1 MPAVGGGR
9 RKETTSSY
17 HKKWVHAFAERGRTI
32 VERETEKMRKMIR
45 EHTNRV
51 GAVASRTGEEESQRH
66 SRPRK
71 RLVLASVSQQSNNNN
86 YNNNNDGGTTTR
98 TTTTATATNTSYSID
113 DINRDGAGAKS
124 TTASANDT
132 ATSSTA
138 STRSTAT
145 TEEEAPS
152 TSSKDNEVPAS
163 IGETLVTIALD
174 EETGLNVITII
185 TWDRQG
191 LMLDIGNALNSLGVS
206 VREVVMKAGADGFV
220 ESKFLV
226 SSMEMGPL
234 AEKEWDRIKERL
246 RVSCLRRGVRKP
258 WRERESRLRELF
270 NRIDSTEAGSIGQDD
285 LEKFAQSLR
294 MPRAFVHEFISEAS
308 SRQDDDE
315 TGKVNFEEFA
325 AFVRSKEIALEEAF
339 DSLDTDHEGK
349 ITGKKMK
356 QSLRT
361 LTLRSGR
368 NNTRKRIARKG
379 IENMCRYI
387 TDDTVLNANDFRD
400 LLVLIPSGQLETVTP
415 YYMKVGLDI
424 GPRRLPIPDKRKEGA
439 PWGHLIAGGISGIV
453 SRTVSSPLNVIAIRI
468 AATSE
473 ATIAAANAAAGTASA
488 AAAAAGAQTMNG
500 ATAHA
505 FKTLGSGFTSIWAK
519 EGFRGFFKGNMANSV
534 ASVPGKAID
543 FFAYDFYKKLLT
555 KGGDRDP
562 ENWERFAAGAL
573 AGMTSDTIMYP
584 LDVIS
589 TRISL
594 NRTRDAKNSIMQMVN
609 VVKETGLRGCYA
621 GWSAAMI
628 GVIPYAGISFGAY
641 DTFKSQYKKIQK
653 IDEDESI
660 GSGPTL
666 MCGLMAGWLA
676 STASYPL
683 YYCTVRLQAGK
694 VPLLPNGKLPR
705 VDQLIVNTVRTSG
718 WRDLFRG
725 YLPSSLKLMPQAGF
739 SFLTY
744 ELVQEQLEKRSKAL
758 SRKMNYDDNEEEKN
772 DVVVFAAD
780 GKARA
785 DNNDNSKKKN

>member
-1 MPAVGGGR
+1 MV
-9 RKETTSSY
+9 T
-17 HKKWVHAFAERGRTI
+17 
-32 VERETEKMRKMIR
+32 RETEKMREKIR
-45 EHTNRV
+45 EHNNNNKKNRTAA
-51 GAVASRTGEEESQRH
+51 AVDDDGVVVPRTRKEEEELRG
-66 SRPRK
+66 RRK
-71 RLVLASVSQQSNNNN
+71 RRHPVLASVSQNSNIDTNTAS
-86 YNNNNDGGTTTR
+86 TT
-98 TTTTATATNTSYSID
+98 TTTTAID
-113 DINRDGAGAKS
+113 ADED
-124 TTASANDT
+124 
-132 ATSSTA
+132 
-138 STRSTAT
+138 
-145 TEEEAPS
+145 EAPS
-152 TSSKDNEVPAS
+152 TSSKDDEVPAS

-174 EETGLNVITII
+174 EESGLNVITII

-226 SSMEMGPL
+226 SSMDMGPL
-234 AEKEWDRIKERL
+234 AEKEWDKIKERL

-258 WRERESRLRELF
+258 WQERESRLRELF

-339 DSLDTDHEGK
+339 DSLDTDDEGK

-387 TDDTVLNANDFRD
+387 SDDTVLNANDFRD

-473 ATIAAANAAAGTASA
+473 ATIAAANAAAGTVCATS
-488 AAAAAGAQTMNG
+488 AAAGAQMTITNG

-505 FKTLGSGFTSIWAK
+505 FQTLGSGFTSIWAK
-519 EGFRGFFKGNMANSV
+519 EGFRGFFKGNMASSI

-594 NRTRDAKNSIMQMVN
+594 NRTRDARNSLMQMVN

-676 STASYPL
+676 STVSYPL
-683 YYCTVRLQAGK
+683 YYCTVRLQAGQ

-705 VDQLIVNTVRTSG
+705 VDQLIVNTVRTCG

-772 DVVVFAAD
+772 DVVVFADVAE
-780 GKARA
+780 K
-785 DNNDNSKKKN
+785 NDSKKKN

>member
-1 MPAVGGGR
+1 MV
-9 RKETTSSY
+9 T
-17 HKKWVHAFAERGRTI
+17 
-32 VERETEKMRKMIR
+32 RETEKMREKIR
-45 EHTNRV
+45 EHNNNNKKNRTAA
-51 GAVASRTGEEESQRH
+51 AVDEDGVVVPRTRKEEEELRG
-66 SRPRK
+66 RRK
-71 RLVLASVSQQSNNNN
+71 RRRPVLASVSQNSNIDTN
-86 YNNNNDGGTTTR
+86 TAS
-98 TTTTATATNTSYSID
+98 TTTTID
-113 DINRDGAGAKS
+113 ADED
-124 TTASANDT
+124 
-132 ATSSTA
+132 
-138 STRSTAT
+138 
-145 TEEEAPS
+145 EAPS
-152 TSSKDNEVPAS
+152 TSSKDDEVPAS

-174 EETGLNVITII
+174 EESGLNVITII

-226 SSMEMGPL
+226 SSMDMGPL
-234 AEKEWDRIKERL
+234 AEKEWDKIKERL

-258 WRERESRLRELF
+258 WQERESRLRELF

-285 LEKFAQSLR
+285 LEKFEQSLR

-339 DSLDTDHEGK
+339 DSLDTDDEGK

-387 TDDTVLNANDFRD
+387 SDDTVLNANDFRD

-473 ATIAAANAAAGTASA
+473 ATIAAANAAAETVCATS
-488 AAAAAGAQTMNG
+488 AAAGAQMTITNG

-505 FKTLGSGFTSIWAK
+505 FQTLGSGFTSIWAK
-519 EGFRGFFKGNMANSV
+519 EGFRGFFKGNMASSI

-594 NRTRDAKNSIMQMVN
+594 NRTRDARNSLMQMVN

-676 STASYPL
+676 STVSYPL
-683 YYCTVRLQAGK
+683 YYCTVRLQAGQ

-705 VDQLIVNTVRTSG
+705 VDQLIVNTVRTCG

-772 DVVVFAAD
+772 DVVVFADVAEKTD
-780 GKARA
+780 
-785 DNNDNSKKKN
+785 SKKKN

>member
-1 MPAVGGGR
+1 MV
-9 RKETTSSY
+9 T
-17 HKKWVHAFAERGRTI
+17 
-32 VERETEKMRKMIR
+32 RETEKMREKIR
-45 EHTNRV
+45 EHNNNNKKNRTAA
-51 GAVASRTGEEESQRH
+51 AVDDDDGVVVPRTKRKEEELRG
-66 SRPRK
+66 RRK
-71 RLVLASVSQQSNNNN
+71 RRHPVLASVSQNSNIDTNTAS
-86 YNNNNDGGTTTR
+86 TT
-98 TTTTATATNTSYSID
+98 TTTTAID
-113 DINRDGAGAKS
+113 ADED
-124 TTASANDT
+124 
-132 ATSSTA
+132 
-138 STRSTAT
+138 
-145 TEEEAPS
+145 EAPS
-152 TSSKDNEVPAS
+152 TSSKDDEVPAS

-174 EETGLNVITII
+174 EESGLNVITII

-226 SSMEMGPL
+226 SSMDMGPL
-234 AEKEWDRIKERL
+234 AEKEWDKIKERL

-258 WRERESRLRELF
+258 WQERESRLRELF

-339 DSLDTDHEGK
+339 DSLDTDDEGK

-387 TDDTVLNANDFRD
+387 SDDTVLNANDFRD

-473 ATIAAANAAAGTASA
+473 ATIAAANAAAGTVCATS
-488 AAAAAGAQTMNG
+488 AAAGAQMTITNG

-505 FKTLGSGFTSIWAK
+505 FQTLGSGFTSIWAK
-519 EGFRGFFKGNMANSV
+519 EGFRGFFKGNMASSI

-594 NRTRDAKNSIMQMVN
+594 NRTRDARNSLMQMVN

-676 STASYPL
+676 STVSYPL
-683 YYCTVRLQAGK
+683 YYCTVRLQAGQ

-705 VDQLIVNTVRTSG
+705 VDQLIVNTVRTCG

-772 DVVVFAAD
+772 DVVVFADVAEKTD
-780 GKARA
+780 
-785 DNNDNSKKKN
+785 SKKKN

>member
-1 MPAVGGGR
+1 MV
-9 RKETTSSY
+9 T
-17 HKKWVHAFAERGRTI
+17 
-32 VERETEKMRKMIR
+32 RETEKMREKIR
-45 EHTNRV
+45 EHNNNNKKNRTAA
-51 GAVASRTGEEESQRH
+51 AVDDDGVVVPRTRRKEEELRG
-66 SRPRK
+66 RRK
-71 RLVLASVSQQSNNNN
+71 RRRPVLASVSQNSNIDTN
-86 YNNNNDGGTTTR
+86 TAS
-98 TTTTATATNTSYSID
+98 TTTTTTTTID
-113 DINRDGAGAKS
+113 ADED
-124 TTASANDT
+124 
-132 ATSSTA
+132 
-138 STRSTAT
+138 
-145 TEEEAPS
+145 EAPS
-152 TSSKDNEVPAS
+152 TSSKDDEVPAS

-174 EETGLNVITII
+174 EESGLNVITII

-226 SSMEMGPL
+226 SSMDMGPL
-234 AEKEWDRIKERL
+234 AEKEWDKIKERL

-258 WRERESRLRELF
+258 WQERESRLRELF

-315 TGKVNFEEFA
+315 TGIVNFEEFA

-339 DSLDTDHEGK
+339 DSLDTDDEGK

-387 TDDTVLNANDFRD
+387 SDDTVLNANDFRD

-473 ATIAAANAAAGTASA
+473 ATIAAANAAAGTVCATS
-488 AAAAAGAQTMNG
+488 AAAGAQMTITNG

-505 FKTLGSGFTSIWAK
+505 FQTLGSGFTSIWAK
-519 EGFRGFFKGNMANSV
+519 EGYRGFFKGNMASSI

-594 NRTRDAKNSIMQMVN
+594 NRTRDARNSLMQMVN

-676 STASYPL
+676 STVSYPL
-683 YYCTVRLQAGK
+683 YYCTVRLQAGQ

-705 VDQLIVNTVRTSG
+705 VDQLIVNTVRTCG

-772 DVVVFAAD
+772 DVVVFADVAE
-780 GKARA
+780 K
-785 DNNDNSKKKN
+785 NDSKKKN

>member
-1 MPAVGGGR
+1 MV
-9 RKETTSSY
+9 T
-17 HKKWVHAFAERGRTI
+17 
-32 VERETEKMRKMIR
+32 RETEKMREKIR
-45 EHTNRV
+45 EHNNNNKKNRTAA
-51 GAVASRTGEEESQRH
+51 AVDEDGVVVPRTRKEEEELRG
-66 SRPRK
+66 RRK
-71 RLVLASVSQQSNNNN
+71 RRRPVLASVSQNSNIDTN
-86 YNNNNDGGTTTR
+86 TAS
-98 TTTTATATNTSYSID
+98 TTTTID
-113 DINRDGAGAKS
+113 ADED
-124 TTASANDT
+124 
-132 ATSSTA
+132 
-138 STRSTAT
+138 
-145 TEEEAPS
+145 EAPS
-152 TSSKDNEVPAS
+152 TSSKDDEVPAS

-174 EETGLNVITII
+174 EESGLNVITII

-226 SSMEMGPL
+226 SSMDMGPL
-234 AEKEWDRIKERL
+234 AEKEWDKIKERL

-258 WRERESRLRELF
+258 WQERESRLRELF

-339 DSLDTDHEGK
+339 DSLDTDDEGK

-387 TDDTVLNANDFRD
+387 SDDTVLNANDFRD

-473 ATIAAANAAAGTASA
+473 ATIAAANAAAGTVCATS
-488 AAAAAGAQTMNG
+488 AAAGAQMTITNG

-505 FKTLGSGFTSIWAK
+505 FQTLGSGFTSIWAK
-519 EGFRGFFKGNMANSV
+519 EGFRGFFKGNMASSI

-594 NRTRDAKNSIMQMVN
+594 NRTRDARNSLMQMVN

-676 STASYPL
+676 STVSYPL
-683 YYCTVRLQAGK
+683 YYCTVRLQAGQ

-705 VDQLIVNTVRTSG
+705 VDQLIVNTVRTCG
-718 WRDLFRG
+718 WRDMFRG

-772 DVVVFAAD
+772 DVVVFADVAE
-780 GKARA
+780 K
-785 DNNDNSKKKN
+785 NDSKKKN

>member
-1 MPAVGGGR
+1 MV
-9 RKETTSSY
+9 T
-17 HKKWVHAFAERGRTI
+17 
-32 VERETEKMRKMIR
+32 RETEKMREKIR
-45 EHTNRV
+45 EHNNNNKKNRTAA
-51 GAVASRTGEEESQRH
+51 AVDDDGVVVPRTRRKEEELRG
-66 SRPRK
+66 RRK
-71 RLVLASVSQQSNNNN
+71 RRHPVLASVSQNSNIDTN
-86 YNNNNDGGTTTR
+86 TAS
-98 TTTTATATNTSYSID
+98 TTTTTTTTID
-113 DINRDGAGAKS
+113 ADED
-124 TTASANDT
+124 
-132 ATSSTA
+132 
-138 STRSTAT
+138 
-145 TEEEAPS
+145 EAPS
-152 TSSKDNEVPAS
+152 TSSKDDEVPAS

-174 EETGLNVITII
+174 EESGLNVITII

-226 SSMEMGPL
+226 SSMDMGPL
-234 AEKEWDRIKERL
+234 AEKEWDKIKERL

-258 WRERESRLRELF
+258 WQERESRLRELF

-339 DSLDTDHEGK
+339 DSLDTDDEGK

-387 TDDTVLNANDFRD
+387 SDDTVLNANDFRD

-473 ATIAAANAAAGTASA
+473 ATIAAANAAAGTVCATS
-488 AAAAAGAQTMNG
+488 AAAGAQMTITNG

-505 FKTLGSGFTSIWAK
+505 FQTLGSGFTSIWAK
-519 EGFRGFFKGNMANSV
+519 EGYRGFFKGNMASSI

-594 NRTRDAKNSIMQMVN
+594 NRTRDARNSLMQMVN

-676 STASYPL
+676 STVSYPL
-683 YYCTVRLQAGK
+683 YYCTVRLQAGQ

-705 VDQLIVNTVRTSG
+705 VDQLIVNTVRTCG

-772 DVVVFAAD
+772 DVVVFADVAE
-780 GKARA
+780 K
-785 DNNDNSKKKN
+785 NDSKKKN

>member
-1 MPAVGGGR
+1 MV
-9 RKETTSSY
+9 T
-17 HKKWVHAFAERGRTI
+17 
-32 VERETEKMRKMIR
+32 RETEKMREKIR
-45 EHTNRV
+45 EHNNNNKKNRTAA
-51 GAVASRTGEEESQRH
+51 AVDDDDGVVVPRTKRKEEELRG
-66 SRPRK
+66 RRK
-71 RLVLASVSQQSNNNN
+71 RRHPVLASVSQNSNIDTNTAS
-86 YNNNNDGGTTTR
+86 TT
-98 TTTTATATNTSYSID
+98 TTTTAID
-113 DINRDGAGAKS
+113 ADED
-124 TTASANDT
+124 
-132 ATSSTA
+132 
-138 STRSTAT
+138 
-145 TEEEAPS
+145 EAPS
-152 TSSKDNEVPAS
+152 TSSKDDEVPAS

-174 EETGLNVITII
+174 EESGLNVITII

-226 SSMEMGPL
+226 SSMDMGPL
-234 AEKEWDRIKERL
+234 AEKEWDKIKERL

-258 WRERESRLRELF
+258 WQERESRLRELF

-339 DSLDTDHEGK
+339 DSLDTDDEGK

-387 TDDTVLNANDFRD
+387 SDETVLNANDFRD

-473 ATIAAANAAAGTASA
+473 ATIAAANAAAGTVCATS
-488 AAAAAGAQTMNG
+488 AAAGAQMTITNG

-505 FKTLGSGFTSIWAK
+505 FQTLGSGFTSIWAK
-519 EGFRGFFKGNMANSV
+519 EGFRGFFKGNMASSI

-594 NRTRDAKNSIMQMVN
+594 NRTRDARNSLMQMVN

-676 STASYPL
+676 STVSYPL
-683 YYCTVRLQAGK
+683 YYCTVRLQAGQ

-705 VDQLIVNTVRTSG
+705 VDQLIVNTVRTCG

-772 DVVVFAAD
+772 DVVVFADVAEKTD
-780 GKARA
+780 
-785 DNNDNSKKKN
+785 SKKKN

>member
-1 MPAVGGGR
+1 MV
-9 RKETTSSY
+9 T
-17 HKKWVHAFAERGRTI
+17 
-32 VERETEKMRKMIR
+32 RETEKMREKIR
-45 EHTNRV
+45 EHNNNNNKKNRTAA
-51 GAVASRTGEEESQRH
+51 AVDDDGVVVPRTRKEEEELRG
-66 SRPRK
+66 RRK
-71 RLVLASVSQQSNNNN
+71 RRRPVLASVSQNSNIDTN
-86 YNNNNDGGTTTR
+86 TAS
-98 TTTTATATNTSYSID
+98 TTTTTTTID
-113 DINRDGAGAKS
+113 ADED
-124 TTASANDT
+124 
-132 ATSSTA
+132 
-138 STRSTAT
+138 
-145 TEEEAPS
+145 EAPS
-152 TSSKDNEVPAS
+152 TSSKDDEVPAS

-174 EETGLNVITII
+174 EESGLNVITII

-226 SSMEMGPL
+226 SSMDMGPL
-234 AEKEWDRIKERL
+234 AEKEWDKIKERL

-258 WRERESRLRELF
+258 WQERESRLRELF

-339 DSLDTDHEGK
+339 DSLDTDDEGK

-387 TDDTVLNANDFRD
+387 SDDTVLNANDFRD

-473 ATIAAANAAAGTASA
+473 ATIAAANAAAGTVCATS
-488 AAAAAGAQTMNG
+488 AAAGAQMTITNG

-505 FKTLGSGFTSIWAK
+505 FQTLGSGFTSIWAK
-519 EGFRGFFKGNMANSV
+519 EGFRGFFKGNMASSI

-594 NRTRDAKNSIMQMVN
+594 NRTRDARNSLMQMVN

-676 STASYPL
+676 STVSYPL
-683 YYCTVRLQAGK
+683 YYCTVRLQAGQ

-705 VDQLIVNTVRTSG
+705 VDQLIVNTVRTCG

-772 DVVVFAAD
+772 DVVVFADVAEKTD
-780 GKARA
+780 
-785 DNNDNSKKKN
+785 SKKKN

>member
-1 MPAVGGGR
+1 MV
-9 RKETTSSY
+9 T
-17 HKKWVHAFAERGRTI
+17 
-32 VERETEKMRKMIR
+32 RETEKMREKIR
-45 EHTNRV
+45 EHNNNNKKNRTAA
-51 GAVASRTGEEESQRH
+51 AVDDDDGVVVPRTKRKEEELRG
-66 SRPRK
+66 RRK
-71 RLVLASVSQQSNNNN
+71 RRHPVLASVSQNSNIDTN
-86 YNNNNDGGTTTR
+86 TAS
-98 TTTTATATNTSYSID
+98 TTTTTID
-113 DINRDGAGAKS
+113 ADED
-124 TTASANDT
+124 
-132 ATSSTA
+132 
-138 STRSTAT
+138 
-145 TEEEAPS
+145 EAPS
-152 TSSKDNEVPAS
+152 TSSKDDEVPAS

-174 EETGLNVITII
+174 EESGLNVITII

-226 SSMEMGPL
+226 SSMDMGPL
-234 AEKEWDRIKERL
+234 AEKEWDKIKERL

-258 WRERESRLRELF
+258 WQERESRLRELF

-339 DSLDTDHEGK
+339 DSLDTDDEGK

-387 TDDTVLNANDFRD
+387 SDDTVLNANDFRD

-473 ATIAAANAAAGTASA
+473 ATIAAANAAAGTVCATS
-488 AAAAAGAQTMNG
+488 AAAGAQMTITNG

-505 FKTLGSGFTSIWAK
+505 FQTLGSGFTSIWAK
-519 EGFRGFFKGNMANSV
+519 EGFRGFFKGNMASSI

-594 NRTRDAKNSIMQMVN
+594 NRTRDARNSLMQMVN

-676 STASYPL
+676 STVSYPL
-683 YYCTVRLQAGK
+683 YYCTVRLQAGQ

-705 VDQLIVNTVRTSG
+705 VDQLIVNTVRTCG

-772 DVVVFAAD
+772 DVVVFADVAEKTD
-780 GKARA
+780 
-785 DNNDNSKKKN
+785 SKKKN

>member
-1 MPAVGGGR
+1 MV
-9 RKETTSSY
+9 T
-17 HKKWVHAFAERGRTI
+17 
-32 VERETEKMRKMIR
+32 RETEKMREKIR
-45 EHTNRV
+45 EHNNNNKKNRTAA
-51 GAVASRTGEEESQRH
+51 AVDDDDGVVVPRTKRKEEELRG
-66 SRPRK
+66 RRK
-71 RLVLASVSQQSNNNN
+71 RRHPVLASVSQNSNIDTNTAS
-86 YNNNNDGGTTTR
+86 TT
-98 TTTTATATNTSYSID
+98 TTTTAID
-113 DINRDGAGAKS
+113 ADED
-124 TTASANDT
+124 
-132 ATSSTA
+132 
-138 STRSTAT
+138 
-145 TEEEAPS
+145 EAPS
-152 TSSKDNEVPAS
+152 TSSKDDEVPAS

-174 EETGLNVITII
+174 EESGLNVITII

-226 SSMEMGPL
+226 SSMDMGPL
-234 AEKEWDRIKERL
+234 AEKEWDKIKERL

-258 WRERESRLRELF
+258 WQERESRLRELF

-339 DSLDTDHEGK
+339 DSLDTDDEGK

-387 TDDTVLNANDFRD
+387 SDETVLNANDFRD

-473 ATIAAANAAAGTASA
+473 ATIAAANAAAGTVCATS
-488 AAAAAGAQTMNG
+488 AAAGAQMTITNG

-505 FKTLGSGFTSIWAK
+505 FQTLGSGFTSIWAK
-519 EGFRGFFKGNMANSV
+519 EGFRGFFKGNMASSI

-594 NRTRDAKNSIMQMVN
+594 NRTRDARNSLMQMVN

-676 STASYPL
+676 STVSYPL
-683 YYCTVRLQAGK
+683 YYCTVRLQAGQ

-705 VDQLIVNTVRTSG
+705 VDQLIVNTVRTCG

-772 DVVVFAAD
+772 DVVVFADVAE
-780 GKARA
+780 K
-785 DNNDNSKKKN
+785 NDSKKKN

>member
-1 MPAVGGGR
+1 MV
-9 RKETTSSY
+9 T
-17 HKKWVHAFAERGRTI
+17 
-32 VERETEKMRKMIR
+32 RETEKMREKIR
-45 EHTNRV
+45 EHNNNNKKNRTAA
-51 GAVASRTGEEESQRH
+51 AVDDDGVVVPRTRRKEEELRG
-66 SRPRK
+66 RRK
-71 RLVLASVSQQSNNNN
+71 RRRPVLASVSQNSNIVTN
-86 YNNNNDGGTTTR
+86 TAS
-98 TTTTATATNTSYSID
+98 TTTTTTTTID
-113 DINRDGAGAKS
+113 ADED
-124 TTASANDT
+124 
-132 ATSSTA
+132 
-138 STRSTAT
+138 
-145 TEEEAPS
+145 EAPS
-152 TSSKDNEVPAS
+152 TSSKDDEVPAS

-174 EETGLNVITII
+174 EESGLNVITII

-226 SSMEMGPL
+226 SSMDMGPL
-234 AEKEWDRIKERL
+234 AEKEWDKIKERL

-258 WRERESRLRELF
+258 WQERESRLRELF

-339 DSLDTDHEGK
+339 DSLDTDDEGK

-387 TDDTVLNANDFRD
+387 SDDTVLNANDFRD

-473 ATIAAANAAAGTASA
+473 ATIAAANAAAGTVCATS
-488 AAAAAGAQTMNG
+488 AAAGAQMTITNG

-505 FKTLGSGFTSIWAK
+505 FQTLGSGFTSIWAK
-519 EGFRGFFKGNMANSV
+519 EGYRGFFKGNMASSI

-594 NRTRDAKNSIMQMVN
+594 NRTRDARNSLMQMVN

-676 STASYPL
+676 STVSYPL
-683 YYCTVRLQAGK
+683 YYCTVRLQAGQ

-705 VDQLIVNTVRTSG
+705 VDQLIVNTVRTCG

-772 DVVVFAAD
+772 DVVVFADVAE
-780 GKARA
+780 K
-785 DNNDNSKKKN
+785 NDSKKKN

>member
-1 MPAVGGGR
+1 MV
-9 RKETTSSY
+9 T
-17 HKKWVHAFAERGRTI
+17 
-32 VERETEKMRKMIR
+32 RETEKMREKIR
-45 EHTNRV
+45 EHNNNNKKNRTAA
-51 GAVASRTGEEESQRH
+51 AVDDDDGVVVQRTRRKEEELRG
-66 SRPRK
+66 RRK
-71 RLVLASVSQQSNNNN
+71 RRHPVLASVSQNSNIDTN
-86 YNNNNDGGTTTR
+86 TAS
-98 TTTTATATNTSYSID
+98 TTTTTTTTID
-113 DINRDGAGAKS
+113 ADED
-124 TTASANDT
+124 
-132 ATSSTA
+132 
-138 STRSTAT
+138 
-145 TEEEAPS
+145 EAPS
-152 TSSKDNEVPAS
+152 TSSKDDEVPAS

-174 EETGLNVITII
+174 EESGLNVITII

-226 SSMEMGPL
+226 SSMDMGPL
-234 AEKEWDRIKERL
+234 AEKEWDKIKERL

-258 WRERESRLRELF
+258 WQERESRLRELF

-339 DSLDTDHEGK
+339 DSLDTDDEGK

-387 TDDTVLNANDFRD
+387 SDDTVLNANDFRD

-473 ATIAAANAAAGTASA
+473 ATIAAANAAAAGTVCATSV
-488 AAAAAGAQTMNG
+488 AAGAQTTITNG

-505 FKTLGSGFTSIWAK
+505 FQTLGSGFTSIWAK
-519 EGFRGFFKGNMANSV
+519 EGFRGFFK

-594 NRTRDAKNSIMQMVN
+594 NRTRDARNSLMQMVN

-676 STASYPL
+676 STVSYPL
-683 YYCTVRLQAGK
+683 YYCTVRLQAGQ

-705 VDQLIVNTVRTSG
+705 VDQLIVNTVRTCG
-718 WRDLFRG
+718 WRDMFRG

-772 DVVVFAAD
+772 DVVVFADVAE
-780 GKARA
+780 K
-785 DNNDNSKKKN
+785 NDSKKKN

>member
-1 MPAVGGGR
+1 MV
-9 RKETTSSY
+9 T
-17 HKKWVHAFAERGRTI
+17 
-32 VERETEKMRKMIR
+32 RETEKMREKIR
-45 EHTNRV
+45 EHNNNNKKNRTAA
-51 GAVASRTGEEESQRH
+51 AVDDDDGVVVPRTRRKEEELRG
-66 SRPRK
+66 RRK
-71 RLVLASVSQQSNNNN
+71 RRHPVLASVSQNSNIDTNTAS
-86 YNNNNDGGTTTR
+86 TT
-98 TTTTATATNTSYSID
+98 TTTTAID
-113 DINRDGAGAKS
+113 ADED
-124 TTASANDT
+124 
-132 ATSSTA
+132 
-138 STRSTAT
+138 
-145 TEEEAPS
+145 EAPS
-152 TSSKDNEVPAS
+152 TSSKDDEVPAS

-174 EETGLNVITII
+174 EESGLNVITII

-226 SSMEMGPL
+226 SSMDMGPL
-234 AEKEWDRIKERL
+234 AEKEWDKIKERL

-258 WRERESRLRELF
+258 WQERESRLRELF

-339 DSLDTDHEGK
+339 DSLDTDDEGK

-387 TDDTVLNANDFRD
+387 SDDTVLNANDFRD

-473 ATIAAANAAAGTASA
+473 ATIAAANAAAGTVCATS
-488 AAAAAGAQTMNG
+488 AAAGAQMTITNG

-505 FKTLGSGFTSIWAK
+505 FQTLGSGFTSIWAK
-519 EGFRGFFKGNMANSV
+519 EGFRGFFKGNMASSI

-594 NRTRDAKNSIMQMVN
+594 NRTRDARNSLMQMVN

-676 STASYPL
+676 STVSYPL
-683 YYCTVRLQAGK
+683 YYCTVRLQAGQ

-705 VDQLIVNTVRTSG
+705 VDQLIVNTVRTCG

-772 DVVVFAAD
+772 DVVVFADVAE
-780 GKARA
+780 K
-785 DNNDNSKKKN
+785 NDSKKKN

>member
-1 MPAVGGGR
+1 MV
-9 RKETTSSY
+9 T
-17 HKKWVHAFAERGRTI
+17 
-32 VERETEKMRKMIR
+32 RETEKMREKTH
-45 EHTNRV
+45 EHNNNNNKKNRTAA
-51 GAVASRTGEEESQRH
+51 AVDDDGVVVPRTRRKEEELRG
-66 SRPRK
+66 RRK
-71 RLVLASVSQQSNNNN
+71 RRRPVLASVSQNSNIVTN
-86 YNNNNDGGTTTR
+86 TAS
-98 TTTTATATNTSYSID
+98 TTTTTTTID
-113 DINRDGAGAKS
+113 ADED
-124 TTASANDT
+124 
-132 ATSSTA
+132 
-138 STRSTAT
+138 
-145 TEEEAPS
+145 EAPS
-152 TSSKDNEVPAS
+152 TSSKDDEVPAS

-174 EETGLNVITII
+174 EESGLNVITII

-226 SSMEMGPL
+226 SSMDMGPL
-234 AEKEWDRIKERL
+234 AEKEWDKIKERL

-258 WRERESRLRELF
+258 WQERESRLRELF

-339 DSLDTDHEGK
+339 DSLDTDDEGK

-387 TDDTVLNANDFRD
+387 SDDTVLNANDFRD

-473 ATIAAANAAAGTASA
+473 ATIAAANAAAGTVCATS
-488 AAAAAGAQTMNG
+488 AAAGAQMTITNG

-505 FKTLGSGFTSIWAK
+505 FQTLGSGFTSIWAK
-519 EGFRGFFKGNMANSV
+519 EGYRGFFKGNMASSI

-594 NRTRDAKNSIMQMVN
+594 NRTRDARNSLMQMVN

-676 STASYPL
+676 STVSYPL
-683 YYCTVRLQAGK
+683 YYCTVRLQAGQ

-705 VDQLIVNTVRTSG
+705 VDQLIVNTVRTCG

-772 DVVVFAAD
+772 DVVVFADVAE
-780 GKARA
+780 K
-785 DNNDNSKKKN
+785 NDSKKKN

>member
-1 MPAVGGGR
+1 MV
-9 RKETTSSY
+9 T
-17 HKKWVHAFAERGRTI
+17 
-32 VERETEKMRKMIR
+32 RETEKMREKIR
-45 EHTNRV
+45 EHNNNNKKNRTAA
-51 GAVASRTGEEESQRH
+51 AVDDDDGVVVPRTRRKEEELRG
-66 SRPRK
+66 RRK
-71 RLVLASVSQQSNNNN
+71 RRHPVLASVSQNSNIDTN
-86 YNNNNDGGTTTR
+86 TAS
-98 TTTTATATNTSYSID
+98 TTTTTTTTID
-113 DINRDGAGAKS
+113 ADED
-124 TTASANDT
+124 
-132 ATSSTA
+132 
-138 STRSTAT
+138 
-145 TEEEAPS
+145 EAPS
-152 TSSKDNEVPAS
+152 TSSKDDEVPAS

-174 EETGLNVITII
+174 EESGLNVITII

-226 SSMEMGPL
+226 SSMDMGPL
-234 AEKEWDRIKERL
+234 AEKEWDKIKERL

-258 WRERESRLRELF
+258 WQERESRLRELF

-339 DSLDTDHEGK
+339 DSLDTDDEGK

-387 TDDTVLNANDFRD
+387 SDDTVLNANDFRD

-473 ATIAAANAAAGTASA
+473 ATIAAANAAAGTVCATS
-488 AAAAAGAQTMNG
+488 AAAGAQMTITNG

-505 FKTLGSGFTSIWAK
+505 FQTLGSGFTSIWAK
-519 EGFRGFFKGNMANSV
+519 EGFRGFFKGNMASSI

-594 NRTRDAKNSIMQMVN
+594 NRTRDARNSLMQMVN

-676 STASYPL
+676 STVSYPL
-683 YYCTVRLQAGK
+683 YYCTVRLQAGQ

-705 VDQLIVNTVRTSG
+705 VDQLIVNTVRTCG

-772 DVVVFAAD
+772 DVVVFADVAEKTD
-780 GKARA
+780 
-785 DNNDNSKKKN
+785 SKKKN

>member
-1 MPAVGGGR
+1 MV
-9 RKETTSSY
+9 T
-17 HKKWVHAFAERGRTI
+17 
-32 VERETEKMRKMIR
+32 RETEKMREKIR
-45 EHTNRV
+45 EH
-51 GAVASRTGEEESQRH
+51 
-66 SRPRK
+66 
-71 RLVLASVSQQSNNNN
+71 NNNN
-86 YNNNNDGGTTTR
+86 KKNRTAAAVDDDGVVVPRTRKEEEELRGRRKRRHPVLANVSQKSNNSDIDTNTA
-98 TTTTATATNTSYSID
+98 TTTTTTTTID
-113 DINRDGAGAKS
+113 ADED
-124 TTASANDT
+124 
-132 ATSSTA
+132 
-138 STRSTAT
+138 
-145 TEEEAPS
+145 EAPS
-152 TSSKDNEVPAS
+152 TSSKDDEVPAS

-174 EETGLNVITII
+174 EESGLNVITII

-226 SSMEMGPL
+226 SSMDMGPL
-234 AEKEWDRIKERL
+234 AEKEWDKIKERL

-258 WRERESRLRELF
+258 WQERESRLRELF

-315 TGKVNFEEFA
+315 TGIVNFEEFA

-339 DSLDTDHEGK
+339 DSLDTDDEGK

-387 TDDTVLNANDFRD
+387 SDDTILNANDFRD

-415 YYMKVGLDI
+415 YYMKVGLDM

-473 ATIAAANAAAGTASA
+473 ATIAAANAAAGTVCATS
-488 AAAAAGAQTMNG
+488 AAAGAQTTITNG

-505 FKTLGSGFTSIWAK
+505 FQTLGSGFTSIWAK
-519 EGFRGFFKGNMANSV
+519 EGFRGFFKGNMASSI

-594 NRTRDAKNSIMQMVN
+594 NRTRDARNSLMQMVN

-621 GWSAAMI
+621 GWSANMI

-676 STASYPL
+676 STVSYPL
-683 YYCTVRLQAGK
+683 YYCTVRLQAGQ

-705 VDQLIVNTVRTSG
+705 VDQLIVNTVRTCG

-744 ELVQEQLEKRSKAL
+744 ELVQEQLEKRSKAF

-772 DVVVFAAD
+772 DVVVFADVA
-780 GKARA
+780 GK
-785 DNNDNSKKKN
+785 NDSKKKN

>member
-1 MPAVGGGR
+1 MV
-9 RKETTSSY
+9 T
-17 HKKWVHAFAERGRTI
+17 
-32 VERETEKMRKMIR
+32 RETEKMREKIR
-45 EHTNRV
+45 EHNNNNKKNRTAA
-51 GAVASRTGEEESQRH
+51 AVDDDDGVVVPRTRRKEEELRG
-66 SRPRK
+66 RRK
-71 RLVLASVSQQSNNNN
+71 RRRPVLASVSQKSNNSDIDTN
-86 YNNNNDGGTTTR
+86 TA
-98 TTTTATATNTSYSID
+98 TTTTTTTID
-113 DINRDGAGAKS
+113 EDED
-124 TTASANDT
+124 
-132 ATSSTA
+132 
-138 STRSTAT
+138 
-145 TEEEAPS
+145 EAPS
-152 TSSKDNEVPAS
+152 TSSKDDEVPAS

-174 EETGLNVITII
+174 EESGLNVITII

-226 SSMEMGPL
+226 SSMDMGPL
-234 AEKEWDRIKERL
+234 AEKEWDKIKERL

-258 WRERESRLRELF
+258 WQERESRLRELF

-339 DSLDTDHEGK
+339 DSLDTDDEGK

-387 TDDTVLNANDFRD
+387 SDDTVLNANDFRD

-473 ATIAAANAAAGTASA
+473 ATIAAANAAAGTVCATS
-488 AAAAAGAQTMNG
+488 AAAGAQTTITNG

-505 FKTLGSGFTSIWAK
+505 FQTLGSGFTSIWAK
-519 EGFRGFFKGNMANSV
+519 EGFRGFFKGNMASSI

-594 NRTRDAKNSIMQMVN
+594 NRTHDARNSLMQMVN

-676 STASYPL
+676 STVSYPL
-683 YYCTVRLQAGK
+683 YYCTVRLQAGQ

-705 VDQLIVNTVRTSG
+705 VDQLIVNTVRTCG

-772 DVVVFAAD
+772 DVVVFADVAE
-780 GKARA
+780 K
-785 DNNDNSKKKN
+785 NDSKKKN

>member
-1 MPAVGGGR
+1 MV
-9 RKETTSSY
+9 T
-17 HKKWVHAFAERGRTI
+17 
-32 VERETEKMRKMIR
+32 RETEKMREKIR
-45 EHTNRV
+45 EHNNNNKKNRTAA
-51 GAVASRTGEEESQRH
+51 AVDDDDGVVVPRTRRKEEELRG
-66 SRPRK
+66 RRK
-71 RLVLASVSQQSNNNN
+71 RRHPVLASVSQNSNIDTN
-86 YNNNNDGGTTTR
+86 TAS
-98 TTTTATATNTSYSID
+98 TTTTTID
-113 DINRDGAGAKS
+113 ADED
-124 TTASANDT
+124 
-132 ATSSTA
+132 
-138 STRSTAT
+138 
-145 TEEEAPS
+145 EAPS
-152 TSSKDNEVPAS
+152 TSSKDDEVPAS

-174 EETGLNVITII
+174 EESGLNVITII

-226 SSMEMGPL
+226 SSMDMGPL
-234 AEKEWDRIKERL
+234 AEKEWDKIKERL

-258 WRERESRLRELF
+258 WQERESRLRELF

-339 DSLDTDHEGK
+339 DSLDTDDEGK

-387 TDDTVLNANDFRD
+387 SDDTVLNANDFRD

-473 ATIAAANAAAGTASA
+473 ATIAAANAAAGTVCATS
-488 AAAAAGAQTMNG
+488 AAAGAQMTITNG

-505 FKTLGSGFTSIWAK
+505 FQTLGSGFTSIWAK
-519 EGFRGFFKGNMANSV
+519 EGFRGFFKGNMASSI

-594 NRTRDAKNSIMQMVN
+594 NRTRDARNSLMQMVN

-676 STASYPL
+676 STVSYPL
-683 YYCTVRLQAGK
+683 YYCTVRLQAGQ

-705 VDQLIVNTVRTSG
+705 VDQLIVNTVRTCG

-772 DVVVFAAD
+772 DVVVFADVAE
-780 GKARA
+780 K
-785 DNNDNSKKKN
+785 NDSKKKN

>member
-1 MPAVGGGR
+1 MPAINPR
-9 RKETTSSY
+9 ESQQFHHPHQR
-17 HKKWVHAFAERGRTI
+17 WMHAFAERGRTI
-32 VERETEKMRKMIR
+32 VERETEKMREKIR
-45 EHTNRV
+45 EHKRLIRRTIRTTTTTTTTTTN
-51 GAVASRTGEEESQRH
+51 GSKGES
-66 SRPRK
+66 SSVRK
-71 RLVLASVSQQSNNNN
+71 RLVLASISQKSNDENSSSSSSSSSPA
-86 YNNNNDGGTTTR
+86 
-98 TTTTATATNTSYSID
+98 TTTTKTKTESEYIDGETSTSTNTTINNSNKTDTATNETT
-113 DINRDGAGAKS
+113 S
-124 TTASANDT
+124 TTT
-132 ATSSTA
+132 TS
-138 STRSTAT
+138 
-145 TEEEAPS
+145 
-152 TSSKDNEVPAS
+152 SSKDEVPAS

-174 EETGLNVITII
+174 EETGLNVITLI

-191 LMLDIGNALNSLGVS
+191 LMLDIGNALNSLGIS

-226 SSMEMGPL
+226 SSMDMGPL

-270 NRIDSTEAGSIGQDD
+270 NRIDSKEAGSIGQDD

-339 DSLDTDHEGK
+339 DSLDTDDEGK

-379 IENMCRYI
+379 VENMCRYI

-473 ATIAAANAAAGTASA
+473 ATIAAA
-488 AAAAAGAQTMNG
+488 AAGAQTTMNG
-500 ATAHA
+500 ATARA
-505 FKTLGSGFTSIWAK
+505 FQTLGSGFASIWAK
-519 EGFRGFFKGNMANSV
+519 EGLRGFFKGNMSNSI

-589 TRISL
+589 TRVSL
-594 NRTRDAKNSIMQMVN
+594 NRARDAQNSLMQMVN
-609 VVKETGLRGCYA
+609 VVKQTGLRGCYA

-653 IDEDESI
+653 IDEEESI

-676 STASYPL
+676 STASYPF
-683 YYCTVRLQAGK
+683 YYCTVRLQAGR

-705 VDQLIVNTVRTSG
+705 VDQLIVNTIRTSN
-718 WRDLFRG
+718 WKDLFRG

-744 ELVQEQLEKRSKAL
+744 ELVQEQLEKRSKVL

-772 DVVVFAAD
+772 DIVVFANNAHNN
-780 GKARA
+780 ANNN
-785 DNNDNSKKKN
+785 NNDNDNYKKNHR

>member
-1 MPAVGGGR
+1 MV
-9 RKETTSSY
+9 T
-17 HKKWVHAFAERGRTI
+17 
-32 VERETEKMRKMIR
+32 RETEKMREKIR
-45 EHTNRV
+45 EHNNNNKKNRTAA
-51 GAVASRTGEEESQRH
+51 AVDDDDGVVVPRTRRKEEELRG
-66 SRPRK
+66 RRK
-71 RLVLASVSQQSNNNN
+71 RRHPVLASVSQNSNIDTN
-86 YNNNNDGGTTTR
+86 TAS
-98 TTTTATATNTSYSID
+98 TTTTTTTTID
-113 DINRDGAGAKS
+113 ADED
-124 TTASANDT
+124 
-132 ATSSTA
+132 
-138 STRSTAT
+138 
-145 TEEEAPS
+145 EAPS
-152 TSSKDNEVPAS
+152 TSSKDDEVPAS

-174 EETGLNVITII
+174 EESGLNVITII

-226 SSMEMGPL
+226 SSMDMGPL
-234 AEKEWDRIKERL
+234 AEKEWDKIKERL

-258 WRERESRLRELF
+258 WQERESRLRELF

-339 DSLDTDHEGK
+339 DSLDTDDEGK

-387 TDDTVLNANDFRD
+387 SDDTVLNANDFRD

-473 ATIAAANAAAGTASA
+473 ATIAAANAAAGTVCATS
-488 AAAAAGAQTMNG
+488 AAAGAQMTITNG

-505 FKTLGSGFTSIWAK
+505 FQTLGSGFTSIWAK
-519 EGFRGFFKGNMANSV
+519 EGYRGFFKGNMASSI

-594 NRTRDAKNSIMQMVN
+594 NRTRDARNSLMQMVN

-676 STASYPL
+676 STVSYPL
-683 YYCTVRLQAGK
+683 YYCTVRLQAGQ

-705 VDQLIVNTVRTSG
+705 VDQLIVNTVRTCG

-772 DVVVFAAD
+772 DVVVFADVAE
-780 GKARA
+780 K
-785 DNNDNSKKKN
+785 NDSKKKN

>member
-1 MPAVGGGR
+1 MV
-9 RKETTSSY
+9 T
-17 HKKWVHAFAERGRTI
+17 
-32 VERETEKMRKMIR
+32 RETEKMREKIR
-45 EHTNRV
+45 EHNNNNKKNRTAA
-51 GAVASRTGEEESQRH
+51 AVDEDGVVVPRTRKEEEELRG
-66 SRPRK
+66 RRK
-71 RLVLASVSQQSNNNN
+71 RRRPVLASVSQNSNIDTNTAS
-86 YNNNNDGGTTTR
+86 TT
-98 TTTTATATNTSYSID
+98 TTTTAID
-113 DINRDGAGAKS
+113 ADED
-124 TTASANDT
+124 
-132 ATSSTA
+132 
-138 STRSTAT
+138 
-145 TEEEAPS
+145 EAPS
-152 TSSKDNEVPAS
+152 TSSKDDEVPAS

-174 EETGLNVITII
+174 EESGLNVITII

-226 SSMEMGPL
+226 SSMDMGPL
-234 AEKEWDRIKERL
+234 AEKEWDKIKERL

-258 WRERESRLRELF
+258 WQERESRLRELF

-339 DSLDTDHEGK
+339 DSLDTDDEGK

-387 TDDTVLNANDFRD
+387 SDDTVLNANDFRD

-473 ATIAAANAAAGTASA
+473 ATIAAANAAAGTVCATS
-488 AAAAAGAQTMNG
+488 AAAGAQMTITNG

-505 FKTLGSGFTSIWAK
+505 FQTLGSGFTSIWAK
-519 EGFRGFFKGNMANSV
+519 EGFRGFFKGNMASSI

-594 NRTRDAKNSIMQMVN
+594 NRTRDARNSLMQMVN

-676 STASYPL
+676 STVSYPL
-683 YYCTVRLQAGK
+683 YYCTVRLQAGQ

-705 VDQLIVNTVRTSG
+705 VDQLIVNTVRTCG

-772 DVVVFAAD
+772 DVVVFADVAEKTD
-780 GKARA
+780 
-785 DNNDNSKKKN
+785 SKKKN

>member
-1 MPAVGGGR
+1 MV
-9 RKETTSSY
+9 T
-17 HKKWVHAFAERGRTI
+17 
-32 VERETEKMRKMIR
+32 RETEKMREKIR
-45 EHTNRV
+45 EHNNNNNKKNRTAA
-51 GAVASRTGEEESQRH
+51 AVDDDDGVVVPRTRRKEEELRG
-66 SRPRK
+66 RRK
-71 RLVLASVSQQSNNNN
+71 RRHPVLASVSQNSNIDTN
-86 YNNNNDGGTTTR
+86 TAS
-98 TTTTATATNTSYSID
+98 TTTTTTTID
-113 DINRDGAGAKS
+113 ADED
-124 TTASANDT
+124 
-132 ATSSTA
+132 
-138 STRSTAT
+138 
-145 TEEEAPS
+145 EAPS
-152 TSSKDNEVPAS
+152 TSSKDDEVPAS

-174 EETGLNVITII
+174 EESGLNVITII

-226 SSMEMGPL
+226 SSMDMGPL
-234 AEKEWDRIKERL
+234 AEKEWDKIKERL

-258 WRERESRLRELF
+258 WQERESRLRELF

-339 DSLDTDHEGK
+339 DSLDTDDEGK

-387 TDDTVLNANDFRD
+387 SDDTVLNANDFRD

-473 ATIAAANAAAGTASA
+473 ATIAAANAAAGTVCATS
-488 AAAAAGAQTMNG
+488 AAAGAQMTITNG

-505 FKTLGSGFTSIWAK
+505 FQTLGSGFTSIWAK
-519 EGFRGFFKGNMANSV
+519 EGFRGFFKGNMASSI

-594 NRTRDAKNSIMQMVN
+594 NRTRDARNSLIQMVN

-676 STASYPL
+676 STVSYPL
-683 YYCTVRLQAGK
+683 YYCTVRLQSGQ
-694 VPLLPNGKLPR
+694 VPLLPNVKLPR
-705 VDQLIVNTVRTSG
+705 VDQLIVNTVRTCG

-772 DVVVFAAD
+772 DVVVFADVAE
-780 GKARA
+780 K
-785 DNNDNSKKKN
+785 NDSKKKN

>member
-1 MPAVGGGR
+1 MV
-9 RKETTSSY
+9 T
-17 HKKWVHAFAERGRTI
+17 
-32 VERETEKMRKMIR
+32 RETEKMREKTH
-45 EHTNRV
+45 EHNNNNNKKNRTAA
-51 GAVASRTGEEESQRH
+51 AVDDDDGVVVQRTKRKEEELRG
-66 SRPRK
+66 RRK
-71 RLVLASVSQQSNNNN
+71 RRRPVLASVSQNSNIVTN
-86 YNNNNDGGTTTR
+86 TAS
-98 TTTTATATNTSYSID
+98 TTTTTTTID
-113 DINRDGAGAKS
+113 ADED
-124 TTASANDT
+124 
-132 ATSSTA
+132 
-138 STRSTAT
+138 
-145 TEEEAPS
+145 EAPS
-152 TSSKDNEVPAS
+152 TSSKDDEVPAS

-174 EETGLNVITII
+174 EESGLNVITII

-226 SSMEMGPL
+226 SSMDMGPL
-234 AEKEWDRIKERL
+234 AEKEWDKIKERL

-258 WRERESRLRELF
+258 WQERESRLRELF

-339 DSLDTDHEGK
+339 DSLDTDDEGK

-387 TDDTVLNANDFRD
+387 SDDTVLNANDFRD

-473 ATIAAANAAAGTASA
+473 ATIAAANAAAGTVCATS
-488 AAAAAGAQTMNG
+488 AAAGAQMTITNG

-505 FKTLGSGFTSIWAK
+505 FQTLGSGFTSIWAK
-519 EGFRGFFKGNMANSV
+519 EGFRGFFKGNMASSI

-594 NRTRDAKNSIMQMVN
+594 NRTRDARNSLMQMVN

-676 STASYPL
+676 STVSYPL
-683 YYCTVRLQAGK
+683 YYCTVRLQAGQ

-705 VDQLIVNTVRTSG
+705 VDQLIVNTVRTCG

-772 DVVVFAAD
+772 DVVVFADVAE
-780 GKARA
+780 K
-785 DNNDNSKKKN
+785 NDSKKKN

>member
-1 MPAVGGGR
+1 MV
-9 RKETTSSY
+9 T
-17 HKKWVHAFAERGRTI
+17 
-32 VERETEKMRKMIR
+32 RETEKMREKIR
-45 EHTNRV
+45 EHNNNNKKNRTAA
-51 GAVASRTGEEESQRH
+51 AVDDDDGVVVPRTKRKEEELRG
-66 SRPRK
+66 RRK
-71 RLVLASVSQQSNNNN
+71 RRHPVLASVSQNSNIDTN
-86 YNNNNDGGTTTR
+86 TAS
-98 TTTTATATNTSYSID
+98 TTTTTTTID
-113 DINRDGAGAKS
+113 ADED
-124 TTASANDT
+124 
-132 ATSSTA
+132 
-138 STRSTAT
+138 
-145 TEEEAPS
+145 EAPS
-152 TSSKDNEVPAS
+152 TSSKDDEVPAS

-174 EETGLNVITII
+174 EESGLNVITII

-226 SSMEMGPL
+226 SSMDMGPL
-234 AEKEWDRIKERL
+234 AEKEWDKIKERL

-258 WRERESRLRELF
+258 WQERESRLRELF

-339 DSLDTDHEGK
+339 DSLDTDDEGK

-387 TDDTVLNANDFRD
+387 SDDTVLNANDFRD

-473 ATIAAANAAAGTASA
+473 ATIAAANAAAGTVCATS
-488 AAAAAGAQTMNG
+488 AAAGAQMTITNG

-505 FKTLGSGFTSIWAK
+505 FQTLGSGFTSIWAK
-519 EGFRGFFKGNMANSV
+519 EGFRGFFKGNMASSI

-594 NRTRDAKNSIMQMVN
+594 NRTRDARNSLMQMVN

-676 STASYPL
+676 STVSYPL
-683 YYCTVRLQAGK
+683 YYCTVRLQAGQ

-705 VDQLIVNTVRTSG
+705 VDQLIVNTVRTCG

-772 DVVVFAAD
+772 DVVVFADVAE
-780 GKARA
+780 K
-785 DNNDNSKKKN
+785 NDSKKKN

>member
-1 MPAVGGGR
+1 MV
-9 RKETTSSY
+9 T
-17 HKKWVHAFAERGRTI
+17 
-32 VERETEKMRKMIR
+32 RETEKMREKIR
-45 EHTNRV
+45 EHNNNNKKNRTAA
-51 GAVASRTGEEESQRH
+51 AVDDDDGVVVPRTKRKEEELRG
-66 SRPRK
+66 RRK
-71 RLVLASVSQQSNNNN
+71 RRHPVLASVSQNSNIDTN
-86 YNNNNDGGTTTR
+86 TAS
-98 TTTTATATNTSYSID
+98 TTTTTTTTTID
-113 DINRDGAGAKS
+113 ADED
-124 TTASANDT
+124 
-132 ATSSTA
+132 
-138 STRSTAT
+138 
-145 TEEEAPS
+145 EAPS
-152 TSSKDNEVPAS
+152 TSSKDDEVPAS

-174 EETGLNVITII
+174 EESGLNVITII

-226 SSMEMGPL
+226 SSMDMGPL
-234 AEKEWDRIKERL
+234 AEKEWDKIKERL

-258 WRERESRLRELF
+258 WQERESRLRELF

-339 DSLDTDHEGK
+339 DSLDTDDEGK

-387 TDDTVLNANDFRD
+387 SDDTVLNANDFRD

-473 ATIAAANAAAGTASA
+473 ATIAAANAAAGTVCATS
-488 AAAAAGAQTMNG
+488 AAAGAQMTITNG

-505 FKTLGSGFTSIWAK
+505 FQTLGSGFTSIWAK
-519 EGFRGFFKGNMANSV
+519 EGFRGFFKGNMASSI

-594 NRTRDAKNSIMQMVN
+594 NRTRDARNSLMQMVN

-676 STASYPL
+676 STVSYPL
-683 YYCTVRLQAGK
+683 YYCTVRLQAGQ

-705 VDQLIVNTVRTSG
+705 VDQLIVNTVRTCG

-772 DVVVFAAD
+772 DVVVFADVAE
-780 GKARA
+780 K
-785 DNNDNSKKKN
+785 NDSKKKN

>member
-1 MPAVGGGR
+1 MAAFAAGGR
-9 RKETTSSY
+9 GKDSQPSTSSTTTTTTY
-17 HKKWVHAFAERGRTI
+17 HHHPRWNVRAFAQRGRTM
-32 VERETEKMRKMIR
+32 VTRETEKMREKIR
-45 EHTNRV
+45 EHNNNNKKNRTAA
-51 GAVASRTGEEESQRH
+51 AVDDDDGVVVPRTRRKEEELRG
-66 SRPRK
+66 RRK
-71 RLVLASVSQQSNNNN
+71 RRHPVLASVSQNSNIDTN
-86 YNNNNDGGTTTR
+86 TAS
-98 TTTTATATNTSYSID
+98 TTTTTTTTID
-113 DINRDGAGAKS
+113 ADED
-124 TTASANDT
+124 
-132 ATSSTA
+132 
-138 STRSTAT
+138 
-145 TEEEAPS
+145 EAPS
-152 TSSKDNEVPAS
+152 TSSKDDEVPAS

-174 EETGLNVITII
+174 EESGLNVITII

-226 SSMEMGPL
+226 SSMDMGPL
-234 AEKEWDRIKERL
+234 AEKEWDKIKERL

-258 WRERESRLRELF
+258 WQERESRLRELF

-339 DSLDTDHEGK
+339 DSLDTDDEGK

-387 TDDTVLNANDFRD
+387 SDDTVLNANDFRD

-473 ATIAAANAAAGTASA
+473 ATIAAANAAAGTVCATS
-488 AAAAAGAQTMNG
+488 AAAGAQMTITNG

-505 FKTLGSGFTSIWAK
+505 FQTLGSGFTSIWAK
-519 EGFRGFFKGNMANSV
+519 EGFRGFFKGNMASSI

-594 NRTRDAKNSIMQMVN
+594 NRTRDARNSLMQMVN

-676 STASYPL
+676 STVSYPL
-683 YYCTVRLQAGK
+683 YYCTVRLQAGQ

-705 VDQLIVNTVRTSG
+705 VDQLIVNTVRTCG

-772 DVVVFAAD
+772 DVVVFADVAE
-780 GKARA
+780 K
-785 DNNDNSKKKN
+785 NDSKKKN

>member
-1 MPAVGGGR
+1 MV
-9 RKETTSSY
+9 T
-17 HKKWVHAFAERGRTI
+17 
-32 VERETEKMRKMIR
+32 RETEKMREKIR
-45 EHTNRV
+45 EHNNNNKKNRTAA
-51 GAVASRTGEEESQRH
+51 AVDEDGVVVPRTRKEEEELRG
-66 SRPRK
+66 RRK
-71 RLVLASVSQQSNNNN
+71 RRRPVLASVSQNSNIDTN
-86 YNNNNDGGTTTR
+86 TAS
-98 TTTTATATNTSYSID
+98 TTTTID
-113 DINRDGAGAKS
+113 ADED
-124 TTASANDT
+124 
-132 ATSSTA
+132 
-138 STRSTAT
+138 
-145 TEEEAPS
+145 EAPS
-152 TSSKDNEVPAS
+152 TSSKDDEVPAS

-174 EETGLNVITII
+174 EESGLNVITII

-226 SSMEMGPL
+226 SSMDMGPL
-234 AEKEWDRIKERL
+234 AEKEWDKIKERL

-258 WRERESRLRELF
+258 WQERESRLRELF

-339 DSLDTDHEGK
+339 DSLDTDDEGK

-387 TDDTVLNANDFRD
+387 SDDTVLNANDFRD

-473 ATIAAANAAAGTASA
+473 ATIAAANAAAETVCATS
-488 AAAAAGAQTMNG
+488 AAAGAQMTITNG

-505 FKTLGSGFTSIWAK
+505 FQTLGSGFTSIWAK
-519 EGFRGFFKGNMANSV
+519 EGFRGFFKGNMASSI

-594 NRTRDAKNSIMQMVN
+594 NRTRDARNSLMQMVN

-676 STASYPL
+676 STVSYPL
-683 YYCTVRLQAGK
+683 YYCTVRLQAGQ

-705 VDQLIVNTVRTSG
+705 VDQLIVNTVRTCG

-772 DVVVFAAD
+772 DVVVFADVAEKTD
-780 GKARA
+780 
-785 DNNDNSKKKN
+785 SKKKN

>member
-1 MPAVGGGR
+1 MAAFAAGGGG
-9 RKETTSSY
+9 KDSQPSTSSTTTTTTY
-17 HKKWVHAFAERGRTI
+17 HHHPRWNVRAFAQRGRTM
-32 VERETEKMRKMIR
+32 VTRETEKMREKTH
-45 EHTNRV
+45 EHNNNNNKKNRTAA
-51 GAVASRTGEEESQRH
+51 AVDDDDGVVVQRTKRKEEELRG
-66 SRPRK
+66 RRK
-71 RLVLASVSQQSNNNN
+71 RRRPVLASVSQNSNIVTN
-86 YNNNNDGGTTTR
+86 TAS
-98 TTTTATATNTSYSID
+98 TTTTTTTID
-113 DINRDGAGAKS
+113 ADED
-124 TTASANDT
+124 
-132 ATSSTA
+132 
-138 STRSTAT
+138 
-145 TEEEAPS
+145 EAPS
-152 TSSKDNEVPAS
+152 TSSKDDEVPAS

-174 EETGLNVITII
+174 EESGLNVITII

-226 SSMEMGPL
+226 SSMDMGPL
-234 AEKEWDRIKERL
+234 AEKEWDKIKERL

-258 WRERESRLRELF
+258 WQERESRLRELF

-315 TGKVNFEEFA
+315 TGIVNFEEFA

-339 DSLDTDHEGK
+339 DSLDTDDEGK

-387 TDDTVLNANDFRD
+387 SDDTILNANDFRD

-415 YYMKVGLDI
+415 YYMKVGLDM

-473 ATIAAANAAAGTASA
+473 ATIAAANAAAGTVCATS
-488 AAAAAGAQTMNG
+488 AAAGAQTTITNG

-505 FKTLGSGFTSIWAK
+505 FQTLGSGFTSIWAK
-519 EGFRGFFKGNMANSV
+519 EGFRGFFKGNMASSI

-594 NRTRDAKNSIMQMVN
+594 NRTRDARNSLMQMVN

-676 STASYPL
+676 STVSYPL
-683 YYCTVRLQAGK
+683 YYCTVRLQAGQ

-705 VDQLIVNTVRTSG
+705 VDQLIVNTVRTCG

-744 ELVQEQLEKRSKAL
+744 ELVQEQLEKRSKAF

-772 DVVVFAAD
+772 DVVVFADVAE
-780 GKARA
+780 K
-785 DNNDNSKKKN
+785 NDSKKKN

>member
-1 MPAVGGGR
+1 MV
-9 RKETTSSY
+9 T
-17 HKKWVHAFAERGRTI
+17 
-32 VERETEKMRKMIR
+32 RETEKMREKIR
-45 EHTNRV
+45 EHNNNNKKNRTAA
-51 GAVASRTGEEESQRH
+51 AVDDDGVVVPRTRKEEEELRG
-66 SRPRK
+66 RRK
-71 RLVLASVSQQSNNNN
+71 RRHPVLASVSQNSNIDTN
-86 YNNNNDGGTTTR
+86 TAS
-98 TTTTATATNTSYSID
+98 TTTTTTTID
-113 DINRDGAGAKS
+113 ADED
-124 TTASANDT
+124 
-132 ATSSTA
+132 
-138 STRSTAT
+138 
-145 TEEEAPS
+145 EAPS
-152 TSSKDNEVPAS
+152 TSSKDDEVPAS

-174 EETGLNVITII
+174 EESGLNVITII

-226 SSMEMGPL
+226 SSMDMGPL
-234 AEKEWDRIKERL
+234 AEKEWDKIKERL

-258 WRERESRLRELF
+258 WQERESRLRELF

-339 DSLDTDHEGK
+339 DSLDTDDEGK

-387 TDDTVLNANDFRD
+387 SDDTVLNANDFRD

-473 ATIAAANAAAGTASA
+473 ATIAAANAAAGTVCATS
-488 AAAAAGAQTMNG
+488 AAAGAQMTITNG

-505 FKTLGSGFTSIWAK
+505 FQTLGSGFTSIWAK
-519 EGFRGFFKGNMANSV
+519 EGFRGFFKGNMASSI

-594 NRTRDAKNSIMQMVN
+594 NRTRDARNSLMQMVN

-676 STASYPL
+676 STVSYPL
-683 YYCTVRLQAGK
+683 YYCTVRLQAGQ

-705 VDQLIVNTVRTSG
+705 VDQLIVNTVRTCG

-772 DVVVFAAD
+772 DVVVFADVAEKTD
-780 GKARA
+780 
-785 DNNDNSKKKN
+785 SKKKN

>member
-1 MPAVGGGR
+1 MV
-9 RKETTSSY
+9 T
-17 HKKWVHAFAERGRTI
+17 
-32 VERETEKMRKMIR
+32 RETEKMREKIR
-45 EHTNRV
+45 EHNNNNKKNRTAA
-51 GAVASRTGEEESQRH
+51 AVDDDGVVVPRTRKEEEELRG
-66 SRPRK
+66 RRK
-71 RLVLASVSQQSNNNN
+71 RRHPVLASVSQNSNIDTNTAS
-86 YNNNNDGGTTTR
+86 TT
-98 TTTTATATNTSYSID
+98 TTTTAID
-113 DINRDGAGAKS
+113 ADED
-124 TTASANDT
+124 
-132 ATSSTA
+132 
-138 STRSTAT
+138 
-145 TEEEAPS
+145 EAPS
-152 TSSKDNEVPAS
+152 TSSKDDEVPAS

-174 EETGLNVITII
+174 EESGLNVITII

-226 SSMEMGPL
+226 SSMDMGPL
-234 AEKEWDRIKERL
+234 AEKEWDKIKERL

-258 WRERESRLRELF
+258 WQERESRLRELF

-339 DSLDTDHEGK
+339 DSLDTDDEGK

-387 TDDTVLNANDFRD
+387 SDDTVLNANDFRD

-473 ATIAAANAAAGTASA
+473 ATIAAANAAAGTVCATS
-488 AAAAAGAQTMNG
+488 AAAGAQMTITNG

-505 FKTLGSGFTSIWAK
+505 FQTLGSGFTSIWAK
-519 EGFRGFFKGNMANSV
+519 EGFRGFFKGNMASSI

-594 NRTRDAKNSIMQMVN
+594 NRTRDARNSLMQMVN

-676 STASYPL
+676 STVSYPL
-683 YYCTVRLQAGK
+683 YYCTVRLQAGQ

-705 VDQLIVNTVRTSG
+705 VDQLIVNTVRTCG

-772 DVVVFAAD
+772 DVVVFADVAEKTD
-780 GKARA
+780 
-785 DNNDNSKKKN
+785 SKKKN

>member
-1 MPAVGGGR
+1 MV
-9 RKETTSSY
+9 T
-17 HKKWVHAFAERGRTI
+17 
-32 VERETEKMRKMIR
+32 RETEKMREKIR
-45 EHTNRV
+45 EHNNNNNKKNRTAA
-51 GAVASRTGEEESQRH
+51 AVDDDGVVVPRTRKEEEELRG
-66 SRPRK
+66 RRK
-71 RLVLASVSQQSNNNN
+71 RRRPVLASVSQNSNIDTN
-86 YNNNNDGGTTTR
+86 TAS
-98 TTTTATATNTSYSID
+98 TTTTTTTID
-113 DINRDGAGAKS
+113 ADED
-124 TTASANDT
+124 
-132 ATSSTA
+132 
-138 STRSTAT
+138 
-145 TEEEAPS
+145 EAPS
-152 TSSKDNEVPAS
+152 TSSKDDEVPAS

-174 EETGLNVITII
+174 EESGLNVITII

-226 SSMEMGPL
+226 SSMDMGPL
-234 AEKEWDRIKERL
+234 AEKEWDKIKERL

-258 WRERESRLRELF
+258 WQERESRLRELF

-339 DSLDTDHEGK
+339 DSLDTDDEGK

-387 TDDTVLNANDFRD
+387 SDDTVLNANDFRD

-473 ATIAAANAAAGTASA
+473 ATIAAANAAAGTVCATS
-488 AAAAAGAQTMNG
+488 AAAGAQMTITNG

-505 FKTLGSGFTSIWAK
+505 FQTLGSGFTSIRAK
-519 EGFRGFFKGNMANSV
+519 EGFRGFFKGNMASSI

-594 NRTRDAKNSIMQMVN
+594 NRTRDARNSLMQMVN

-676 STASYPL
+676 STVSYPL
-683 YYCTVRLQAGK
+683 YYCTVRLQAGQ

-705 VDQLIVNTVRTSG
+705 VDQLIVNTVRTCG

-772 DVVVFAAD
+772 DVVVFADVAE
-780 GKARA
+780 K
-785 DNNDNSKKKN
+785 NDSKKKN

>member
-1 MPAVGGGR
+1 MV
-9 RKETTSSY
+9 T
-17 HKKWVHAFAERGRTI
+17 
-32 VERETEKMRKMIR
+32 RETEKMREKIR
-45 EHTNRV
+45 EHNNNNKKNRTAA
-51 GAVASRTGEEESQRH
+51 AVDDDDGVVVPRTRRKEEELRG
-66 SRPRK
+66 RRK
-71 RLVLASVSQQSNNNN
+71 RRHPVLASVSQNSNIDTN
-86 YNNNNDGGTTTR
+86 TAS
-98 TTTTATATNTSYSID
+98 TTTTTTTTID
-113 DINRDGAGAKS
+113 ADED
-124 TTASANDT
+124 
-132 ATSSTA
+132 
-138 STRSTAT
+138 
-145 TEEEAPS
+145 EAPS
-152 TSSKDNEVPAS
+152 TSSKDDEVPAS

-174 EETGLNVITII
+174 EESGLNVITII

-226 SSMEMGPL
+226 SSMDMGPL
-234 AEKEWDRIKERL
+234 AEKEWDKIKERL

-258 WRERESRLRELF
+258 WQERESRLRELF

-339 DSLDTDHEGK
+339 DSLDTDDEGK

-387 TDDTVLNANDFRD
+387 SDDTVLNANDFRD

-473 ATIAAANAAAGTASA
+473 ATIAAANAAAGTVCATS
-488 AAAAAGAQTMNG
+488 AAAGAQTTITNG

-505 FKTLGSGFTSIWAK
+505 FQTLGSGFTSIWAK
-519 EGFRGFFKGNMANSV
+519 EGFRGFFKGNMASSI

-594 NRTRDAKNSIMQMVN
+594 NRTRDARNSLMQMVN

-676 STASYPL
+676 STVSYPL
-683 YYCTVRLQAGK
+683 YYCTVRLQAGQ

-705 VDQLIVNTVRTSG
+705 VDQLIVNTVRTCG

-772 DVVVFAAD
+772 DVVVFADVAE
-780 GKARA
+780 K
-785 DNNDNSKKKN
+785 NDSKKKN

>member
-1 MPAVGGGR
+1 MV
-9 RKETTSSY
+9 T
-17 HKKWVHAFAERGRTI
+17 
-32 VERETEKMRKMIR
+32 RETEKMREKIR
-45 EHTNRV
+45 EHNNNNKKNRTAA
-51 GAVASRTGEEESQRH
+51 AVDDDDGVVVQRTRRKEEELRG
-66 SRPRK
+66 RRK
-71 RLVLASVSQQSNNNN
+71 RRHPVLASVSQNSNIDTN
-86 YNNNNDGGTTTR
+86 TAS
-98 TTTTATATNTSYSID
+98 TTTTTTTTTID
-113 DINRDGAGAKS
+113 ADED
-124 TTASANDT
+124 
-132 ATSSTA
+132 
-138 STRSTAT
+138 
-145 TEEEAPS
+145 EAPS
-152 TSSKDNEVPAS
+152 TSSKDDEVPAS

-174 EETGLNVITII
+174 EESGLNVITII

-226 SSMEMGPL
+226 SSMDMGPL
-234 AEKEWDRIKERL
+234 AEKEWDKIKERL

-258 WRERESRLRELF
+258 WQERESRLRELF

-339 DSLDTDHEGK
+339 DSLDTDDEGK

-387 TDDTVLNANDFRD
+387 SDDTVLNANDFRD

-473 ATIAAANAAAGTASA
+473 ATIAAANAAAAGTVCATS
-488 AAAAAGAQTMNG
+488 AAAGAQTTITNG

-505 FKTLGSGFTSIWAK
+505 FQTLGSGFTSIWAK
-519 EGFRGFFKGNMANSV
+519 EGFRGFFKGNMASSI

-594 NRTRDAKNSIMQMVN
+594 NRTRDARNSLMQMVN

-676 STASYPL
+676 STVSYPL
-683 YYCTVRLQAGK
+683 YYCTVRLQAGQ

-705 VDQLIVNTVRTSG
+705 VDQLIVNTVRTCG

-772 DVVVFAAD
+772 DVVVFADVAE
-780 GKARA
+780 K
-785 DNNDNSKKKN
+785 NDSKKKN

>member
-1 MPAVGGGR
+1 MAAFAAGGR
-9 RKETTSSY
+9 RGKDSQTSTSSTTTTTTY
-17 HKKWVHAFAERGRTI
+17 HHHQRWNVRAFAQRGRTM
-32 VERETEKMRKMIR
+32 VTRETEKMREKIR
-45 EHTNRV
+45 EHNNNNKKNRTAA
-51 GAVASRTGEEESQRH
+51 AVDDDGVVVPRTRRKEEELRG
-66 SRPRK
+66 RRK
-71 RLVLASVSQQSNNNN
+71 RRRPVLASVSQNSNIDTN
-86 YNNNNDGGTTTR
+86 TAS
-98 TTTTATATNTSYSID
+98 TTTTTTTTID
-113 DINRDGAGAKS
+113 ADED
-124 TTASANDT
+124 
-132 ATSSTA
+132 
-138 STRSTAT
+138 
-145 TEEEAPS
+145 EAPS
-152 TSSKDNEVPAS
+152 TSSKDDEVPAS

-174 EETGLNVITII
+174 EESGLNVITII

-226 SSMEMGPL
+226 SSMDMGPL
-234 AEKEWDRIKERL
+234 AEKEWDKIKERL

-258 WRERESRLRELF
+258 WQERESRLRELF

-339 DSLDTDHEGK
+339 DSLDTDDEGK

-387 TDDTVLNANDFRD
+387 SDDTVLNANDFRD

-473 ATIAAANAAAGTASA
+473 ATIAAANAAAGTVCATS
-488 AAAAAGAQTMNG
+488 AAAGAQMTITNG

-505 FKTLGSGFTSIWAK
+505 FQTLGSGFTSIWAK
-519 EGFRGFFKGNMANSV
+519 EGYRGFFKGNMASSI

-594 NRTRDAKNSIMQMVN
+594 NRTRDARNSLMQMVN

-676 STASYPL
+676 STVSYPL
-683 YYCTVRLQAGK
+683 YYCTVRLQAGQ

-705 VDQLIVNTVRTSG
+705 VDQLIVNTVRTCG

-772 DVVVFAAD
+772 DVVVFADVAE
-780 GKARA
+780 K
-785 DNNDNSKKKN
+785 NDSKKKN

>member
-1 MPAVGGGR
+1 MV
-9 RKETTSSY
+9 T
-17 HKKWVHAFAERGRTI
+17 
-32 VERETEKMRKMIR
+32 RETEKMREKIR
-45 EHTNRV
+45 EHNNNNKKNRTAA
-51 GAVASRTGEEESQRH
+51 AVDDDGVVVPRTRRKEEELRG
-66 SRPRK
+66 RRK
-71 RLVLASVSQQSNNNN
+71 RRRPVLASVSQNSNIDTN
-86 YNNNNDGGTTTR
+86 TAS
-98 TTTTATATNTSYSID
+98 TTTTTTTTID
-113 DINRDGAGAKS
+113 ADED
-124 TTASANDT
+124 
-132 ATSSTA
+132 
-138 STRSTAT
+138 
-145 TEEEAPS
+145 EAPS
-152 TSSKDNEVPAS
+152 TSSKDDEVPAS

-174 EETGLNVITII
+174 EESGLNVITII

-226 SSMEMGPL
+226 SSMDMGPL
-234 AEKEWDRIKERL
+234 AEKEWDKIKERL

-258 WRERESRLRELF
+258 WQERESRLRELF

-339 DSLDTDHEGK
+339 DSLDTDDEGK

-387 TDDTVLNANDFRD
+387 SDDTVLNANDFRD

-473 ATIAAANAAAGTASA
+473 ATIAAANAAAGTVCATS
-488 AAAAAGAQTMNG
+488 AAAGAQMTITNG

-505 FKTLGSGFTSIWAK
+505 FQTLGSGFTSIWAK
-519 EGFRGFFKGNMANSV
+519 EGYRGLFKGNMASSI

-594 NRTRDAKNSIMQMVN
+594 NRTRDARNSLMQMVN

-676 STASYPL
+676 STVSYPL
-683 YYCTVRLQAGK
+683 YYCTVRLQAGQ

-705 VDQLIVNTVRTSG
+705 VDQLIVNTVRTCG

-772 DVVVFAAD
+772 DVVVFADVAE
-780 GKARA
+780 K
-785 DNNDNSKKKN
+785 NDSKKKN

>member
-1 MPAVGGGR
+1 MAAFAAGGR
-9 RKETTSSY
+9 GKDSQPSTSSTTTTTTY
-17 HKKWVHAFAERGRTI
+17 HHHQRWNVRAFAQRGRTM
-32 VERETEKMRKMIR
+32 VTRETEKMREKIR
-45 EHTNRV
+45 EHNNNNKKNRTAA
-51 GAVASRTGEEESQRH
+51 AVDDDGVVVPRTRKEEEELRG
-66 SRPRK
+66 RRK
-71 RLVLASVSQQSNNNN
+71 RRHPVLASVSQNSNIDTN
-86 YNNNNDGGTTTR
+86 TAS
-98 TTTTATATNTSYSID
+98 TTTTTTTTID
-113 DINRDGAGAKS
+113 ADED
-124 TTASANDT
+124 
-132 ATSSTA
+132 
-138 STRSTAT
+138 
-145 TEEEAPS
+145 EAPS
-152 TSSKDNEVPAS
+152 TSSKDDEVPAS

-174 EETGLNVITII
+174 EESGLNVITII

-226 SSMEMGPL
+226 SSMDMGPL
-234 AEKEWDRIKERL
+234 AEKEWDKIKERL

-258 WRERESRLRELF
+258 WQERESRLRELF

-339 DSLDTDHEGK
+339 DSLDTDDEGK

-387 TDDTVLNANDFRD
+387 SDDTVLNANDFRD

-473 ATIAAANAAAGTASA
+473 ATIAAANAAAGTVCATS
-488 AAAAAGAQTMNG
+488 AAAGAQMTITNG

-505 FKTLGSGFTSIWAK
+505 FQTLGSGFTSIWAK
-519 EGFRGFFKGNMANSV
+519 EGFRGFFKGNMASSI

-594 NRTRDAKNSIMQMVN
+594 NRTRDARNSLMQMVN

-676 STASYPL
+676 STVSYPL
-683 YYCTVRLQAGK
+683 YYCTVRLQAGQ

-705 VDQLIVNTVRTSG
+705 VDQLIVNTVRTCG
-718 WRDLFRG
+718 WRDMFRG

-772 DVVVFAAD
+772 DVVVFADVAE
-780 GKARA
+780 K
-785 DNNDNSKKKN
+785 NDSKKKN

>member
-1 MPAVGGGR
+1 MV
-9 RKETTSSY
+9 T
-17 HKKWVHAFAERGRTI
+17 
-32 VERETEKMRKMIR
+32 RETEKMREKTH
-45 EHTNRV
+45 EHNNNNNKKNRTAA
-51 GAVASRTGEEESQRH
+51 AVDDDDGVVVQRTKRKEEELRG
-66 SRPRK
+66 RRK
-71 RLVLASVSQQSNNNN
+71 RRRPVLASVSQNSNIVTN
-86 YNNNNDGGTTTR
+86 TAS
-98 TTTTATATNTSYSID
+98 TTTTTTTID
-113 DINRDGAGAKS
+113 ADED
-124 TTASANDT
+124 
-132 ATSSTA
+132 
-138 STRSTAT
+138 
-145 TEEEAPS
+145 EAPS
-152 TSSKDNEVPAS
+152 TSSKDDEVPAS

-174 EETGLNVITII
+174 EESGLNVITII

-226 SSMEMGPL
+226 SSMDMGPL
-234 AEKEWDRIKERL
+234 AEKEWDKIKERL

-258 WRERESRLRELF
+258 WQERESRLRELF

-315 TGKVNFEEFA
+315 TGIVNFEEFA

-339 DSLDTDHEGK
+339 DSLDTDDEGK

-387 TDDTVLNANDFRD
+387 SDDTVLNANDFRD

-473 ATIAAANAAAGTASA
+473 TTIAAANAAAGTVCATS
-488 AAAAAGAQTMNG
+488 AAAGAQMTITNG

-505 FKTLGSGFTSIWAK
+505 FQTLGSGFTSIWAK
-519 EGFRGFFKGNMANSV
+519 EGFRGFFKGNMASSI

-594 NRTRDAKNSIMQMVN
+594 NRTRDARNSLMQMVN

-676 STASYPL
+676 STVSYPL
-683 YYCTVRLQAGK
+683 YYCTVRLQAGQ

-705 VDQLIVNTVRTSG
+705 VDQLIVNTVRTCG

-772 DVVVFAAD
+772 DVVVFADVAE
-780 GKARA
+780 K
-785 DNNDNSKKKN
+785 NDSKKKN

>member
-1 MPAVGGGR
+1 MAAFAAGGR
-9 RKETTSSY
+9 GKDSQPSTSSTTTTTT
-17 HKKWVHAFAERGRTI
+17 HHHHPRWNVRAFAQRGRTM
-32 VERETEKMRKMIR
+32 VTRETEKMREKIR
-45 EHTNRV
+45 EHNNNNKKNRTAA
-51 GAVASRTGEEESQRH
+51 AVDDDDGVVVPRTRRKEEELRG
-66 SRPRK
+66 RRK
-71 RLVLASVSQQSNNNN
+71 RRHPVLASVSQNSNIDTN
-86 YNNNNDGGTTTR
+86 TAS
-98 TTTTATATNTSYSID
+98 TTTTTTTTID
-113 DINRDGAGAKS
+113 ADED
-124 TTASANDT
+124 
-132 ATSSTA
+132 
-138 STRSTAT
+138 
-145 TEEEAPS
+145 EAPS
-152 TSSKDNEVPAS
+152 TSSKDDEVPAS

-174 EETGLNVITII
+174 EESGLNVITII

-226 SSMEMGPL
+226 SSMDMGPL
-234 AEKEWDRIKERL
+234 AEKEWDKIKERL

-258 WRERESRLRELF
+258 WQERESRLRELF

-339 DSLDTDHEGK
+339 DSLDTDDEGK

-387 TDDTVLNANDFRD
+387 SDDTVLNANDFRD

-473 ATIAAANAAAGTASA
+473 ATIAAANAAAGTVCATS
-488 AAAAAGAQTMNG
+488 AAAGAQMTITNG

-505 FKTLGSGFTSIWAK
+505 FQTLGSGFTSIWAK
-519 EGFRGFFKGNMANSV
+519 EGFRGFFKGNMASSI

-594 NRTRDAKNSIMQMVN
+594 NRTRDARNSLMQMVN

-676 STASYPL
+676 STVSYPL
-683 YYCTVRLQAGK
+683 YYCTVRLQAGQ

-705 VDQLIVNTVRTSG
+705 VDQLIVNTVRTCG

-772 DVVVFAAD
+772 DVVVFADVAE
-780 GKARA
+780 K
-785 DNNDNSKKKN
+785 NDSKKKN